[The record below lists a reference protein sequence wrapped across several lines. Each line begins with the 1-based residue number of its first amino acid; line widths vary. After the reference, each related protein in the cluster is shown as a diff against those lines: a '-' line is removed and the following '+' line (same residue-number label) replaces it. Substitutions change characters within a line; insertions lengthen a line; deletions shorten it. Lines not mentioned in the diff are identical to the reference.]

1 MARRSVDKRPLSTT
15 RAKRRGCICQT
26 EVVMLLQFSLAA
38 LLMQAAPTA
47 VEPHLAGSSR
57 PTPTDIAGFAVLRF
71 LSTWR
76 SAWLQ
81 GSDLYGFGHTDTR
94 LRDVHCH

>member
-1 MARRSVDKRPLSTT
+1 
-15 RAKRRGCICQT
+15 
-26 EVVMLLQFSLAA
+26 MLLQFSLAA
-38 LLMQAAPTA
+38 LLMQAAPT
-47 VEPHLAGSSR
+47 VEPRLAGSSR
-57 PTPTDIAGFAVLRF
+57 NTPTDIAGFAVLHF

-94 LRDVHCH
+94 LRDVHCHWDGSFYATGGRGYYRAPGLIHNSSRRSM